1 MVLVLVVPRNPSMV
15 VDLIQIIMEVN
26 QLVVIL
32 VEDLQEAAID

>member
-1 MVLVLVVPRNPSMV
+1 MVLVLVVPRNPAMV

-32 VEDLQEAAID
+32 VEDLQEAAVD